1 VLFEI
6 LRNIVH
12 YGFHFLVPFLFGYL
26 FWRKNWK
33 LAGLLMVSTMAIDL
47 DHLLA
52 DPIFD
57 PDRCGVGFHPMHTIW
72 AAIAYVV
79 LFFFPSWKLKAI
91 AVGCLFHLLTDSV
104 DCYLGSVKK
113 EMQGTVLSCSGQPER
128 ANVELLQQL

>member
-1 VLFEI
+1 MLFEI
-6 LRNIVH
+6 LRNIIH

-26 FWRKNWK
+26 FWRKNWQ
-33 LAGLLMVSTMAIDL
+33 LAALLMIATMTIDL

-57 PDRCGVGFHPMHTIW
+57 PDRCGVGYHPMHTIW

-91 AVGCLFHLLTDSV
+91 AVGCLFHLFTDSV
-104 DCYLGSVKK
+104 DCYMGSIKK
-113 EMQGTVLSCSGQPER
+113 EMQTTVLSCSGLPDR
-128 ANVELLQQL
+128 ADIDLPPQR

>member
-1 VLFEI
+1 
-6 LRNIVH
+6 
-12 YGFHFLVPFLFGYL
+12 
-26 FWRKNWK
+26 
-33 LAGLLMVSTMAIDL
+33 MVSTMVIDL

-91 AVGCLFHLLTDSV
+91 AVGCLFHLFTDSV
-104 DCYLGSVKK
+104 DCYLGNVKK
-113 EMQGTVLSCSGQPER
+113 EIQGTVLSCSGPPAS
-128 ANVELLQQL
+128 ANTEILQQL